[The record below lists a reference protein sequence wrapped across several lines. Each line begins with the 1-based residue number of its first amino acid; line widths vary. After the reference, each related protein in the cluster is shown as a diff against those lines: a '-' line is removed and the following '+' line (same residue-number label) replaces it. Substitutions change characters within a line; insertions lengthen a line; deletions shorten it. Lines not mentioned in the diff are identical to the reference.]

1 MGAGN
6 IKTLKET
13 CLGMSAGI
21 TFMTTVLAEMV
32 SYILGE
38 KMSHTK
44 DGYWELYI
52 NIHKS
57 YNLYE

>member
-38 KMSHTK
+38 KN
-44 DGYWELYI
+44 EP
-52 NIHKS
+52 HKGWLLRIIYK

>member
-21 TFMTTVLAEMV
+21 TFMTTVLVEMV
-32 SYILGE
+32 RYILGE
-38 KMSHTK
+38 KN
-44 DGYWELYI
+44 EP
-52 NIHKS
+52 HKGWLLRIIYK